1 MSFADAVNFKIPNGN
16 GGFNSY
22 PIKDIKNERTRRDI
36 SSDLANLTTAIAE
49 KNLKKYGYAIGDY
62 FLGPVAHDGNKYVY
76 TLADENTFKG
86 GDGYSSLTY
95 AVIPDNHITIVVDTK
110 QNVKWNNSDSTTTGY
125 NGSNLHSYM
134 VNTVLPNV
142 KSDLTTLFGDW
153 SSHLIKHQ
161 KLLTTATSSWGW
173 QADQYI
179 SALTSV
185 QLHGSPICD
194 IDFYSTGEGNKPLEV
209 FQKYFYAEVLGNHNT
224 WLRSVASA
232 SCPCYARNDGGAAGH
247 AGASHSNGAVGLIIF
262 H

>member
-1 MSFADAVNFKIPNGN
+1 MSFTDAVNFKIPNGN

-62 FLGPVAHDGNKYVY
+62 FLGPVNHDGNKYVY

-86 GDGYSSLTY
+86 GDGYSALTY
-95 AVIPDNHITIVVDTK
+95 AVVPTNHITIVVDTK
-110 QNVKWNNSDSTTTGY
+110 HNESWGSNTSGGY
-125 NGSNLHSYM
+125 NGSNLHDYL
-134 VNTVLPNV
+134 VGTVLPNV
-142 KSDLTTLFGDW
+142 KSDFTTLFGDW
-153 SSHLIKHQ
+153 SSHLIEHQ
-161 KLLTTATSSWGW
+161 KLLRNGESKWAWAW
-173 QADQYI
+173 YANYI

-194 IDFYSTGEGNKPLEV
+194 MDGTDTGEGNKPLEV
-209 FQKYFYAEVLGNHNT
+209 FQKYFYPEILGNHNT
-224 WLRSVASA
+224 WLRSVS
-232 SCPCYARNDGGAAGH
+232 AAGYPCIASDAGTAGGS
-247 AGASHSNGAVGLIIF
+247 AGASSSLGAVGLIIF